1 MEQLR
6 AFIAVELPTSVRVV
20 LGEVTKDLQALAP
33 GGVHWVRPE
42 GIHLTLKFLGN
53 LTAESIASIS
63 QAMNRCATSVAPFE
77 LSLGD
82 LGAFPNLK
90 APRVIW
96 IGLQGALDGLLSLQ
110 VSLDEELERLGHA
123 REGRPF
129 NPHLTL
135 GRVRETMPAT
145 HRRRVGE
152 NLAGA
157 SVNTRMGL
165 PVEEIALV
173 QSVLAPSGAVYTRLF
188 SAPLGH
194 AS

>member
-1 MEQLR
+1 MEQIR
-6 AFIAVELPTSVRVV
+6 AFIAVELPPSVRVA
-20 LGEVTKDLQALAP
+20 LGGITKNLQALAP

-53 LTAESIASIS
+53 IAAESIAPIS
-63 QAMNRCATSVAPFE
+63 QAMSLCATLVAPFE
-77 LSLGD
+77 LSLGE

-96 IGLQGALDGLLSLQ
+96 IGLQGTLAGLLSLQ

-129 NPHLTL
+129 HPHLTL
-135 GRVRETMPAT
+135 GRVRETMPAI

-152 NLAGA
+152 NLAVRG
-157 SVNTRMGL
+157 G
-165 PVEEIALV
+165 
-173 QSVLAPSGAVYTRLF
+173 SGKLDSGDKWNRCLKVA
-188 SAPLGH
+188 
-194 AS
+194 